1 MSEKQSAL
9 LRTRFILSIIA
20 FAVFANGILLL
31 LNSLAVHVT
40 IHGPYIAANN
50 LRLSITI
57 IAGMTLIYLA
67 WLLNRRK
74 QAAWIV
80 TLLVYAFLFGINF
93 MAFLLTFPHTDFDSV
108 IFLRSLLLP
117 ILIVIGL
124 LYFHKEFNVKSDI
137 RNFTLS
143 VRFILVVLLITLLY
157 GIIGFQLLDMRDF
170 HEQISIISSVHY
182 TIDQFGLT
190 TSHVLIAYTARGRIF
205 LDTLSVVS
213 IMSLFYAII
222 SLFQP
227 IRARLT
233 DQTANRI
240 KMERLLSEVGGNSE
254 DFFKLWPHD
263 KGYFFSSDEKHALA
277 FHVERG
283 VALCVGDP
291 AGTKT
296 GLNTLM
302 HEFEDLCYTNDWL
315 PVFLHTEPAY
325 SDFYRRH
332 GYSLQKIG
340 QEAIVPIDT
349 FLETT
354 VRNKYFRHIVNKF
367 TKQGYTSELLKPPY
381 DNATIARL
389 RAISDEWRT
398 LPGRTERGLM
408 MGYFDE
414 NYLQSGPIMVVRS
427 ADGVIQAF
435 MNQVPSFDKE
445 EANYDMLRNTLDSPG
460 NINDFLLIGF
470 IRELQT
476 QCFKRLNMG
485 LCPLAELDK
494 GDGDKATI
502 NSALRFLYS
511 NGDRF
516 YSFSGLFRFKSKYEP
531 NWQDRFV
538 AYKGGIRNFT
548 RIVNAGNR
556 AMSRSAPKD

>member
-1 MSEKQSAL
+1 MP
-9 LRTRFILSIIA
+9 RTRFLLSLIA

-40 IHGPYIAANN
+40 IRGPYIAANN
-50 LRLSITI
+50 LRLSVTI
-57 IAGMTLIYLA
+57 VAGMTLIYLA
-67 WLLNRRK
+67 TLLNRRK
-74 QAAWIV
+74 QAAWLI
-80 TLLVYAFLFGINF
+80 TLLVYAFLFGVGF
-93 MAFLLTFPHTDFDSV
+93 MALLQGFPRADFDST

-117 ILIVIGL
+117 IAIVGGL
-124 LYFHKEFNVKSDI
+124 LYFRDEFNVRSDL
-137 RNFTLS
+137 RNFSLS
-143 VRFILVVLLITLLY
+143 LRFILIVLLITLLY
-157 GIIGFQLLDMRDF
+157 GVIGFQLLDRRDF
-170 HEQISIISSVHY
+170 HEEISIIRSIHY

-190 TSHVLIAYTARGRIF
+190 TNHVLVAYTARGRIF

-213 IMSLFYAII
+213 IMSLFYAIV

-227 IRARLT
+227 IRAKLT

-240 KMERLLSEVGGNSE
+240 RMERLLTDAGGNSE

-263 KGYFFSSDEKHALA
+263 KEYFFSSDGKHGLA

-283 VALCVGDP
+283 VAISVGDP
-291 AGTKT
+291 AGSKA
-296 GLNTLM
+296 GLNRLI
-302 HEFEDLCYTNDWL
+302 HEFEDLCYTNDWT
-315 PVFLHTEPAY
+315 PVFLHTEPDY
-325 SDFYRRH
+325 SDLYRKH

-340 QEAIVPIDT
+340 QEAIVPIDP
-349 FLETT
+349 FLEET

-367 TKQGYTSELLKPPY
+367 TKQGYTTELLKPPY
-381 DNATIARL
+381 DEPTLSRL

-408 MGYFDE
+408 MGYFSED
-414 NYLQSGPIMVVRS
+414 YLQSGPVMVVR
-427 ADGVIQAF
+427 DNTGTIQAF
-435 MNQVPSFDKE
+435 MNQVPSFDKT

-470 IRELQT
+470 IRELQG
-476 QCFKRLNMG
+476 QGYQRLNMG
-485 LCPLAELDK
+485 LCPLAGIDK
-494 GDGDKATI
+494 GGGDKATI
-502 NSALRFLYS
+502 NSALRFFYS

-531 NWQDRFV
+531 QWQDRFV

-556 AMSRSAPKD
+556 AMNNSAPKD